1 MSKKRFVE
9 FYLPAMM
16 KAATA
21 GYVHRLG
28 YIYDNMTRKE
38 AVQVYREDG
47 PMEIAVTGKDL
58 PEIARAVLGVL
69 K

>member
-38 AVQVYREDG
+38 AVQVY
-47 PMEIAVTGKDL
+47 L
-58 PEIARAVLGVL
+58 
-69 K
+69 